1 MLTWLGMML
10 MRQPIAAKQVADLAF
25 YRPFVVAVAQAPE
38 PQRVEPIDPDK
49 YFRSDR
55 MVTALRLL

>member
-49 YFRSDR
+49 YFRSD
-55 MVTALRLL
+55 